1 MFFYQRLGE
10 VLEEVEM
17 LKFGLLDLQK
27 LGVSK
32 LDSIEVKEDM
42 SCTLIRRNTE
52 PASSCLTPLLI

>member
-17 LKFGLLDLQK
+17 LKSGLLDLQK

-32 LDSIEVKEDM
+32 QDSIEVTEDI
-42 SCTLIRRNTE
+42 SCTLSRRNTE
-52 PASSCLTPLLI
+52 PAECSPLLI